1 MCEFCGCEDGFQSVK
16 VILPSGKEAKQDGQ
30 EVLVTENAEKGED

>member
-16 VILPSGKEAKQDGQ
+16 VMVPSAKEGKPNGQ
-30 EVLVTENAEKGED
+30 EALVSEKTEESED